1 VATYQQ
7 TWKNWKLDPEEHS
20 KEKKKTTTE
29 ELFEKQWRI
38 IQIFRDL
45 QKQHI

>member
-20 KEKKKTTTE
+20 KEKNKTTE